1 MQEIHNDSLTVTYHH
16 GSYIKLTPD
25 WHDKNIICPNSKIYY
40 VTKGE
45 VCVEVGKTKYTARP
59 GDAILI
65 PAGVKHTYHLGDLPY
80 AEKFWFHFDLRCAQT
95 NYFETVDFSYLKHI
109 GITPKLKELFSTV
122 VDSGGNKPS
131 ERLSISSA
139 IASIV
144 SIFLDGCNYSR
155 NTPEENDETDK
166 VITFIK
172 KNYYENFTLPSLAE
186 MAKLSQN
193 HFAKKF
199 KEKVGHPPLKY
210 INILR
215 LERAKF
221 LLEHTEKPINTVM
234 EEVGFWDSAHFSKLF
249 KTETGYS
256 PSKFRKALASRKI
269 TNK

>member
-1 MQEIHNDSLTVTYHH
+1 MQEIHNDTLTVTYHH
-16 GSYIKLTPD
+16 GSYITLTSD

-40 VTKGE
+40 VTEGE
-45 VCVEVGKTKYTARP
+45 ICVETGNRKYTARP

-65 PAGVKHTYHLGDLPY
+65 PAGIKHTYYLGEVAFAKKY
-80 AEKFWFHFDLRCAQT
+80 WFHFDLRCAQT
-95 NYFETVDFSYLKHI
+95 NYFDLVDFEYIKHI
-109 GITPKLKELFSTV
+109 GLSKELKELFSTV
-122 VDSGGNKPS
+122 VSSTGNKPS
-131 ERLSISSA
+131 DRITVASA
-139 IASIV
+139 VASII
-144 SIFLDGCNYSR
+144 SIYLEGADYAKASS
-155 NTPEENDETDK
+155 EENDETDK

-172 KNYYENFTLPSLAE
+172 KNYFEKFTLPDLAD
-186 MAKLSQN
+186 MAKLSPN

-249 KTETGYS
+249 KAETGYS
-256 PSKFRKALASRKI
+256 PSKFRKALMSRK
-269 TNK
+269 NK